1 MQRILLPALLL
12 SLFCFST
19 QTDAQ
24 LKKRLAVSRFEDRS
38 GHGYHNLGQ
47 GVADMLATALVKS
60 GKFMVMERQELDNVL
75 TEQKLGESGLV
86 TAETAPK
93 VGKLLGV
100 ELLVVGAITEFG
112 TKENTIS
119 GGVALFGG
127 GVTRKTARCVV
138 DIRLVNTTTGEIIA
152 TETEEGSESTTG
164 LSVRTDQID
173 FNDHSAWDD
182 TDIGK
187 ATREA
192 VDGTVKLIAENLE
205 KLPWMGR
212 ILKVNADGTL
222 MMKPGSEGGVK
233 PGVEF
238 GIYRVGEDVK
248 DPDTGLSLGAEESKV
263 GTITVTEDAL
273 RGKAAKAKITEGKD
287 IKTSDILR
295 EVK

>member
-1 MQRILLPALLL
+1 MQRTLLSALVLSLLL
-12 SLFCFST
+12 FSL
-19 QTDAQ
+19 QTNAQ

-60 GKFMVMERQELDNVL
+60 GKFMVMERQELDRVL
-75 TEQKLGESGLV
+75 DEQKLGESGLI

-100 ELLVVGAITEFG
+100 ELLVVGSITEFG

-119 GGVALFGG
+119 GGISMFGG
-127 GVTRKTARCVV
+127 GITRKTARAVV

-164 LSVRTDQID
+164 VSVRTDAID

-187 ATREA
+187 ATRQA
-192 VDGTVKLIAENLE
+192 VDGCVELITKNLE

-212 ILKVNADGTL
+212 ILKMNPDGTIL
-222 MMKPGSEGGVK
+222 MKPGSEGGVT
-233 PGVEF
+233 PGMEF
-238 GIYRVGEDVK
+238 SVFRIGEDVK
-248 DPDTGLSLGAEESKV
+248 DPDTGLSMGAEETKV
-263 GTITVTEDAL
+263 GTVKVTEDAL
-273 RGKAAKAKITEGKD
+273 RGKAAKASIVTGKD
-287 IKTSDILR
+287 LKTTDVLR
-295 EVK
+295 AEK